1 MTKRGSALP
10 VVYITY
16 RIVSVGE
23 WYETI
28 KIIIKGN
35 TDLFDSITMIIFYFS
50 AVVAIFDTTID
61 VGNRNG
67 NGPTTEPKPTPKG
80 LVSTSPISVALFFI
94 STMMLA
100 ATCRRS

>member
-35 TDLFDSITMIIFYFS
+35 TDLFDTITMIIFCFS
-50 AVVAIFDTTID
+50 VVVAIFDTTTD
-61 VGNRNG
+61 LMNG
-67 NGPTTEPKPTPKG
+67 LSAAQLQNLDPKQKG
-80 LVSTSPISVALFFI
+80 WFRPAQFEL
-94 STMMLA
+94 
-100 ATCRRS
+100 R